1 MIHADTSKVNGS
13 SLVDI
18 DREYFATFFK
28 KLYGEKVEDQLI
40 PLPKILENMNLS
52 KDGELNYTGLLLFGL
67 RPEYKLPAFIV
78 KAVSFPGLNIED
90 VSYIDSKDIK
100 GKLSDIFQQVM
111 SFILSNIRH
120 IQNDQGFNSVGEP
133 EIPRIVLEELVAN
146 ALIHRNYFIS
156 APVKVLI
163 FSDRIEI
170 NSPGLLP
177 NNLTIENIKMGNS
190 NFRNPTLASFAS
202 NVLPYRGL
210 GTGIKRALKNYPDI
224 KFDNNYH
231 LNSFMVEIKRKSVYS

>member
-90 VSYIDSKDIK
+90 VNYIDSKDIK
-100 GKLSDIFQQVM
+100 GKLSNIFQQVM

-133 EIPRIVLEELVAN
+133 EIPRLVLEELM
-146 ALIHRNYFIS
+146 
-156 APVKVLI
+156 P
-163 FSDRIEI
+163 
-170 NSPGLLP
+170 
-177 NNLTIENIKMGNS
+177 
-190 NFRNPTLASFAS
+190 
-202 NVLPYRGL
+202 
-210 GTGIKRALKNYPDI
+210 
-224 KFDNNYH
+224 
-231 LNSFMVEIKRKSVYS
+231 